1 MRSASYRLIKDSRA
15 VKKLESAYMAF
26 VRERWASGEFSGTP
40 APETTR
46 LLAAEWKVLG
56 EGEKQV

>member
-1 MRSASYRLIKDSRA
+1 
-15 VKKLESAYMAF
+15 MAF